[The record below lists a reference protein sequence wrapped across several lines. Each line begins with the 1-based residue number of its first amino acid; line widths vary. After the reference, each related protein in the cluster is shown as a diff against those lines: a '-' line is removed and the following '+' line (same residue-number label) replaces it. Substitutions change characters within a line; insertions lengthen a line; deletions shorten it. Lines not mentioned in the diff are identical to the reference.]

1 MEQLAWRLERT
12 AETKERSLSATG
24 DISIGDRTV
33 RAELLYLNLSI
44 SILCVVLA
52 SKIDTTCSRS
62 FSVRCFF
69 SDIEA
74 RNYRE
79 IYKMHKIQS
88 LRSNEYEINQD
99 RIGSEIFI
107 PNPILLSFVPQL
119 RTVHAY
125 TVALT
130 NRMYCSIALAG
141 QNIISLIDH
150 FYQFLEPVFVKW
162 ASDITREMYG
172 QLGKRYRTIVSTDS
186 SFLSNKLFQY
196 KVHLLSH
203 SPVKGIVIYP
213 HLRLSRLT
221 KHTLPETFIAQCTIG
236 RGAMMARFKSAS
248 RRRSST
254 FTTTTFSSVRHPW
267 NVLRAYKVYKL
278 DN

>member
-1 MEQLAWRLERT
+1 MAVRKNGRNEGKVIVGHRRHFYRRSGGQGRTTALKSFNIHPLRCVSEQRR
-12 AETKERSLSATG
+12 K
-24 DISIGDRTV
+24 SIQ
-33 RAELLYLNLSI
+33 RAREE
-44 SILCVVLA
+44 V
-52 SKIDTTCSRS
+52 
-62 FSVRCFF
+62 SVFRCFF
-69 SDIEA
+69 FNIEA

-79 IYKMHKIQS
+79 TYKMHKIRS
-88 LRSNEYEINQD
+88 LRPNEYEISQH
-99 RIGSEIFI
+99 RIRSEIFI
-107 PNPILLSFVPQL
+107 NPILLSFVPEL

-130 NRMYCSIALAG
+130 NRMYRSIALAG

-150 FYQFLEPVFVKW
+150 FYQFLEPVSVKW
-162 ASDITREMYG
+162 AFDITREMYD

-203 SPVKGIVIYP
+203 PPVKGIVIYP

-221 KHTLPETFIAQCTIG
+221 KHTLPETFIAQYTIG

-267 NVLRAYKVYKL
+267 NVLRAYEVYKL

>member
-1 MEQLAWRLERT
+1 MAVRKNGRNEGKVIVGHRRHFYRRSDGQGRTTVPKSFNIHPLRCVSEQRR
-12 AETKERSLSATG
+12 K
-24 DISIGDRTV
+24 SIQ
-33 RAELLYLNLSI
+33 RARE
-44 SILCVVLA
+44 V
-52 SKIDTTCSRS
+52 
-62 FSVRCFF
+62 SVFDAFF
-69 SDIEA
+69 SNIEV

-79 IYKMHKIQS
+79 IYKMHKIRS
-88 LRSNEYEINQD
+88 LRSNEYEISQD

-162 ASDITREMYG
+162 ACDITREMYG
-172 QLGKRYRTIVSTDS
+172 QLGKRYRTIVSTDG
-186 SFLSNKLFQY
+186 SFLSNKLLQY

-203 SPVKGIVIYP
+203 PPVKGIVIYP

>member
-1 MEQLAWRLERT
+1 ML
-12 AETKERSLSATG
+12 
-24 DISIGDRTV
+24 
-33 RAELLYLNLSI
+33 
-44 SILCVVLA
+44 
-52 SKIDTTCSRS
+52 
-62 FSVRCFF
+62 FF
-69 SDIEA
+69 SNIEA

-79 IYKMHKIQS
+79 IYRMHKIRS
-88 LRSNEYEINQD
+88 LRSNEYKISKD

-107 PNPILLSFVPQL
+107 PNRILLSFVPQL
-119 RTVHAY
+119 RTAHAY

-130 NRMYCSIALAG
+130 NRMYCSIVLAG

-162 ASDITREMYG
+162 AFDITREMYG
-172 QLGKRYRTIVSTDS
+172 QLGKRYRTIVSTDG

-203 SPVKGIVIYP
+203 PPVKGIVIYP